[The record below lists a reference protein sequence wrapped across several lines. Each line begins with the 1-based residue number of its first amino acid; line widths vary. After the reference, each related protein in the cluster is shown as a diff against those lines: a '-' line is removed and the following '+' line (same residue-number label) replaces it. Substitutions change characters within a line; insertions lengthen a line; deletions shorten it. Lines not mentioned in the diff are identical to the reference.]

1 MSIDIDEEFRRL
13 FASRTTVPT
22 RVIENFLKTGVLS
35 VEGSDKRNATRQA
48 GQLYRI
54 VNDELYRYGTEKE
67 YSKYGLRIVVHDD
80 QVDKKIEIVRKCHL
94 DEMGNHLGTSTTQ
107 KNIAETYYWIGITC
121 NVQDFIRRCDLC
133 KVRIREPTSRP
144 RASMEADTFYEG
156 EEKPGPTCE
165 EAQKEIKKL
174 GKIRRS
180 SPPETFFIVNTDKKI
195 NVNINDDG
203 NETVM
208 IDSNNIE
215 YVVET
220 LGHSEDG
227 TVLNEVCHVLNVPEI
242 VPLPDRYRSRE
253 IENYL
258 KYGSFPEEF
267 TINQK
272 NGLKNPATQYTIIDD
287 ELYHD
292 ANKSGSKGVRQVI
305 HDDQPA
311 LKVKTIV
318 ENHID
323 DDGGHCGLNKTL
335 TKISARFH
343 WVGMTLDVRK
353 FMMQCKLCN
362 SNRAKKSVKQW
373 TQDNIEVLKKQAEQQ
388 NIKAMNKMQAEPI
401 VKSARRNKLLH
412 DSDKELVIE
421 GAEDVG
427 GGAENE
433 EPYNQ
438 VIRFVG
444 PNDEV
449 MEIMVPAQNENDNEP
464 RMIQLENG
472 EVLLLDGPGEY
483 AEVLEEAH
491 GEDERRLEIVTED
504 TGIEE
509 DIPEIQ
515 ENTDKGDDIA
525 AQVKAETMDDE
536 AEHLDENQY
545 VKMEVLETDVTAERI
560 KMEDGNHSNSNET
573 NEEIPYESHVIEIAP
588 MNAKQQNEETTV
600 VAGVDIETETDFPE
614 EIGSGDGVEEK
625 ETDIPIDND
634 ESTNALSEANVED
647 EDEMLEVVIL
657 EADGKKQQ
665 KFLRRSELEQLE
677 NVEFVENMD
686 EFLKSAPDIGK
697 RQMER
702 LCDDQSYL
710 FNDIIHVPHLKY
722 TRVVEEFLETGK
734 VTAAGFNFDMLK
746 DVSNTYYMED
756 GVLFRRPSRYK
767 SGHIVVHDDMPE
779 YKLKLIEQHHLKP
792 NGAHCTRKV
801 TEMKLAFQ
809 YYWEEVHWDV
819 HRFYLKCEMC
829 VQNGIDLRL
838 RRPILSVEDEKSI
851 KLHRRLKKVVSGEVA
866 KLSRD
871 FRNRNQHKF
880 NQFKALEREKTERG
894 SYRED
899 EQVPVEM
906 LLSLQS
912 AGQVVCNQEDGEMT
926 YIVQT
931 DENATD
937 ADIREI
943 ERAIQEHANGRAIEE
958 AETRKTPKGEELV
971 VASQVVEPDTHMG
984 GEQGEESDVE
994 VHIPESDE
1002 DDSTQSKAG
1011 RKMNVVKVKISPVGK
1026 PVATQHIGIQ
1036 NKIPKVISASVVK
1049 NKEPIIVTETF
1060 GRKQPIIVKSPP
1072 PRQRPAV
1079 LGPLKPKTRPL
1090 GVWKTGLKGDSEQP
1104 GKTDMT
1110 VTVASSSIGV
1120 PPSKSSARTLPKE
1133 VAVNSFKTAA
1143 PVISVET
1150 VTLDSCDLE
1159 MRVVNQRGEPAA
1171 IIEKGMAD
1179 PVIKDKPSTAASTP
1193 GSLKRPVSAV
1203 TPASEG
1209 RRPRREIKRP
1219 RRFSPEST
1227 DRKLLTVKT
1236 EPVEIHED
1244 DDTEEMIKIVKPAQ
1258 TTPGVSRARR
1268 DQQMFTSAAKV
1279 VRRKSKSGKVEI
1291 TIHES
1296 QDDIEDGLE
1305 VDDGDVDDGRTV
1317 ETIGIEADGDGEEE
1331 QVDHSEDE
1339 TREDNSDDEELE
1351 EMEGSSEEEGD
1362 DEKIALETLVTE
1374 GIEQMKVVKGKAGY
1388 SCSLC
1393 NAKFTTER
1401 QCSAHGAKNSCYEDC
1416 GLCGCLYKKSQLQE
1430 YMQHVALHETAAKFP
1445 CEICRKVFVQKQH
1458 QEIHER
1464 LHQKT
1469 KHIKCQFCR
1478 YSCYTNFQLA
1488 SHMLMKH
1495 KKWDNMEFHCD
1506 ICGAKFLNVK
1516 FMKFELKVDGELSY
1530 FKCIMCSNNE

>member
-133 KVRIREPTSRP
+133 KVRIREPASRP

-545 VKMEVLETDVTAERI
+545 VKMEVLETDVTAEGI

-600 VAGVDIETETDFPE
+600 VAGVDIETETDFSE

-809 YYWEEVHWDV
+809 GREIYQATPTSQ
-819 HRFYLKCEMC
+819 K
-829 VQNGIDLRL
+829 GRL
-838 RRPILSVEDEKSI
+838 R
-851 KLHRRLKKVVSGEVA
+851 G
-866 KLSRD
+866 
-871 FRNRNQHKF
+871 
-880 NQFKALEREKTERG
+880 
-894 SYRED
+894 
-899 EQVPVEM
+899 
-906 LLSLQS
+906 
-912 AGQVVCNQEDGEMT
+912 VVCNQEDGEMT

-943 ERAIQEHANGRAIEE
+943 ERAI
-958 AETRKTPKGEELV
+958 
-971 VASQVVEPDTHMG
+971 QVVEPDTHMG

-1011 RKMNVVKVKISPVGK
+1011 RKMNVVKVKFSPVGK
-1026 PVATQHIGIQ
+1026 PVATQHIGVQ

-1110 VTVASSSIGV
+1110 VTVASSSIDV

-1159 MRVVNQRGEPAA
+1159 MRVVNKRGEPAA
-1171 IIEKGMAD
+1171 IVEKGMAD

-1219 RRFSPEST
+1219 RRFSPESK

-1331 QVDHSEDE
+1331 QVDHSEEE